1 MLLSCHQPILELIY
15 TLQLPVC
22 QGIPCPKQAWYVK
35 GEGGRALIL
44 TYLDS
49 PMAEFFPHHWLYLFD
64 FAHLQKEM
72 GGQSWTKSA
81 NFGPSLFHQNSNPL
95 TVLFVRVLPLVSIS
109 AISTIF
115 GGVMTQKPPKKGYFM
130 DAESTQKLRERL
142 SQQPQIMFG
151 WNLTRLCIFI
161 RV

>member
-1 MLLSCHQPILELIY
+1 
-15 TLQLPVC
+15 
-22 QGIPCPKQAWYVK
+22 
-35 GEGGRALIL
+35 
-44 TYLDS
+44 
-49 PMAEFFPHHWLYLFD
+49 
-64 FAHLQKEM
+64 M

-81 NFGPSLFHQNSNPL
+81 NFGPSLFHQNSNPS

-115 GGVMTQKPPKKGYFM
+115 RGVRTQKPPKKGYFM

-151 WNLTRLCIFI
+151 
-161 RV
+161 